1 MHITP
6 SEIMLLVKLFLAH
19 ILTDFIFQTK
29 KSVERKEQSTAWLLW
44 HGVVTAT
51 IATLLFYTSG
61 YEGGKIFLFLWVLC
75 SHTVIDWVKIHF
87 SSKEDSP
94 QKKRDYFLY
103 DQLAHLVVLL
113 IFWLAFFN
121 KVDNIGEW
129 LMHTANSSYILAYAT
144 GYIFLTYPT
153 AILMRELLQVFN
165 FKPKEQKENEGKELS
180 NAGQAIG
187 ILERIIIFT
196 LVIVNQYTAIG
207 FLVAAKSI
215 LRIKGDS
222 DNGELKTEYIIV
234 GTFLSFGIA
243 IIVGE
248 LAKLIA

>member
-6 SEIMLLVKLFLAH
+6 SEILLLVKLFLAH

-29 KSVERKEQSTAWLLW
+29 KSLERKEQGTIWLVW
-44 HGVVTAT
+44 HGVITAAV
-51 IATLLFYTSG
+51 ATLLFYTSG

-75 SHTVIDWVKIHF
+75 THTVIDWVKIYTL
-87 SSKEDSP
+87 KKDALP
-94 QKKRDYFLY
+94 KQKLYWFLY
-103 DQLAHLVVLL
+103 DQLAHLVAIL
-113 IFWLAFFN
+113 IFWIFFFH
-121 KVDNIGEW
+121 KVDKIGEW
-129 LMHTANSSYILAYAT
+129 FMHTANSSYVLAYAT

-153 AILMRELLQVFN
+153 AILMRELLQVFD
-165 FKPKEQKENEGKELS
+165 FKPKQQENTEDKGLA
-180 NAGQAIG
+180 NAGKAIG

-215 LRIKGDS
+215 LRIKGDG
-222 DNGELKTEYIIV
+222 NEGELKTEYIIV

>member
-1 MHITP
+1 MYITP
-6 SEIMLLVKLFLAH
+6 SEILLLVKLFLAH

-29 KSVERKEQSTAWLLW
+29 KSVELKEQRTVWLILHGLITAS
-44 HGVVTAT
+44 V
-51 IATLLFYTSG
+51 ATLLFYTSG

-75 SHTVIDWVKIHF
+75 SHTVIDWIKIHF

-94 QKKRDYFLY
+94 QKKRAFFLY
-103 DQLAHLVVLL
+103 DQLAHLIILL
-113 IFWLAFFN
+113 IFWLFFFN
-121 KVDNIGEW
+121 KVDKIGEW
-129 LMHTANSSYILAYAT
+129 LMHTANSSYVLAYAT

-153 AILMRELLQVFN
+153 AILMRELLQVFD
-165 FKPKEQKENEGKELS
+165 FKPNQKDDDSLS
-180 NAGQAIG
+180 NAGRAIG

-215 LRIKGDS
+215 LRIKGDTK
-222 DNGELKTEYIIV
+222 DGEIKTEYIIV

-243 IIVGE
+243 ILVGE